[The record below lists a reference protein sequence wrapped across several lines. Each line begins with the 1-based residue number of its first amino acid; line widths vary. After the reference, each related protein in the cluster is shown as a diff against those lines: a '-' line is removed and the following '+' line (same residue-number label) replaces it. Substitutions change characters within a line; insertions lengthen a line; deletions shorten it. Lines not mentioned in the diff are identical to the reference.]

1 MKNAR
6 AEIRLANGFRCHED
20 CVQSSKKYHGVQWSA
35 RWKKKWNTD
44 NIALRCNCKRHIIPD
59 INQSFF
65 LGRSSN
71 TSLQNCSFILPEK
84 KCVISFNT
92 LRTCSCK
99 MHVFRMNI
107 CNWRSAWFYYQQLF
121 DRMKIAWKKFACV
134 FFPPNNKMLALNI
147 GCKTLKWNSK
157 HKRYIFGC
165 CVALCGISIDMSVS
179 NLEDSGSTRQ

>member
-1 MKNAR
+1 MSWSLCLVKR
-6 AEIRLANGFRCHED
+6 K
-20 CVQSSKKYHGVQWSA
+20 SSSACNDQRVEKK
-35 RWKKKWNTD
+35 RNT
-44 NIALRCNCKRHIIPD
+44 NSIIALHCNCKRHIIPY
-59 INQSFF
+59 INQYYF
-65 LGRSSN
+65 LFGAFKQHI
-71 TSLQNCSFILPEK
+71 TSELFIHFTTYEK
-84 KCVISFNT
+84 NVLFSFNT

-121 DRMKIAWKKFACV
+121 DPMKIAWKKFACV
-134 FFPPNNKMLALNI
+134 FSPPNNEMLALNI
-147 GCKTLKWNSK
+147 GCKTLKCMRNSK